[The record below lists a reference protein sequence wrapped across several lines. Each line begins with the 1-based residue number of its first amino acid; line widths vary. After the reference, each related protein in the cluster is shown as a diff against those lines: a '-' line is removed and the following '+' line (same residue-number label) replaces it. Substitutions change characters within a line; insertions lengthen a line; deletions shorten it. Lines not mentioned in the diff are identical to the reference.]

1 MTLLSSSAIRP
12 PTSTADDKEQFFDTQ
27 VREMIVGYARVS
39 TEEQRL
45 DLQLQALANA
55 GCNRIF
61 EDHGQSGS
69 QFDRKGLDMALRSL
83 RPGGTLVVWRLDR
96 LGRSLSGLV
105 QLIDQLGRRDVNF
118 KSVMENIETYSPG
131 GRLMFHLMA
140 ALAEFERAVISE
152 RTKAGISAAKS
163 RGANLGR
170 PKALTDEQVKQAFCA
185 IRCGGARLPEV
196 ARGAGVSERTLQRY
210 IQRANQDRICRC
222 MPAMSAKPENISL
235 MKNNEGNVPLP
246 RVSQH

>member
-1 MTLLSSSAIRP
+1 
-12 PTSTADDKEQFFDTQ
+12 
-27 VREMIVGYARVS
+27 MIVGYARVS

-105 QLIDQLGRRDVNF
+105 QLIDQLGSRDVNF

-163 RGANLGR
+163 RGARVGR
-170 PKALTDEQVKQAFCA
+170 PSALSDRQICEALRTVHSREASVA
-185 IRCGGARLPEV
+185 EV
-196 ARGAGVSERTLQRY
+196 AKGFSVSERTLQRY
-210 IQRANQDRICRC
+210 IRTRTVQLDADSAYCSDPQKLDR
-222 MPAMSAKPENISL
+222 S
-235 MKNNEGNVPLP
+235 
-246 RVSQH
+246 